1 MNARH
6 PTGTRI
12 ERALTTARPAPT
24 LPIGA
29 AVPCPG
35 QRYGKAEIIRATLLA
50 MKGDDSFVIK
60 DATQVY
66 SEAKKLGIVITTR
79 KSAAGVRVWRLK

>member
-6 PTGTRI
+6 PTGTPL
-12 ERALTTARPAPT
+12 ERALTAQRPVPM
-24 LPIGA
+24 LPIDT

-35 QRYGKAEIIRATLLA
+35 ERYGKAEIIRATLLA

-66 SEAKKLGIVITTR
+66 LVAKQSGIVITTR
-79 KSAAGVRVWRLK
+79 KTTAGVRVWRLK